1 MATVNTIVNVLMT
14 MSVRAVEININVAKE
29 NTSAVKEDV
38 KNLTVNVL

>member
-14 MSVRAVEININVAKE
+14 ISVRAVEININVAKE